1 MAANNNPVNP
11 KENRLVFSSNPG
23 SLKEL
28 ACVVTSAS
36 FYCRQLNQSD
46 IASLPLPAIF
56 RQMTEKCILVVE
68 NSLKKWTN
76 FHNSLIFSHRK
87 DENIAIVFE
96 DFMAW
101 RADGTINFE
110 QTAVNLIKCDLLS
123 QMEKYRL
130 ACIYCMVDDVR
141 KLWRIETAANHP
153 MVRYWN
159 SRMSG
164 TPYKI
169 PVEPGC
175 SCIEASLLKDNYS
188 GTRSA
193 FEYLWGFMTDDEQ
206 VQKVKNI
213 GNWTKGKWLLKCAL
227 LKLNESQLQRVIS
240 NSNHVFYVLYSEA
253 RALVV
258 PLWDHVKNMI
268 TPEAFNAL
276 IFQFLIFA
284 SRKVP
289 SLAYEIWIR
298 APEML
303 KNHVLVNNFQHLL
316 NSSTKDERLFLDL
329 LLTTD
334 VETRESIWRE
344 KWRDIIVNVS
354 LSYLQKI
361 MELCLGNG
369 DEIAS
374 FKRTHLSNYALIEN
388 SCQAMVLRGYFDEMS
403 YFFRFASDDSE
414 IIFNLKKNVLT
425 SQYFRDACI
434 KFPRV
439 KDMNSLV
446 TFLRNTFSDTSER
459 QEFER
464 NLILSDESL
473 TYFRLVMLSDVNLIV
488 GVKNFVCSILSSDA
502 DLASAKIMLLQLN
515 YEILISGDFVIDSRS
530 NSSSRNDF
538 IKWCLDDDD
547 DALDNFKRSLP
558 VTVIFYTMFEKCA
571 LELKQSM
578 DRNVIITG
586 ERASFS
592 SFRVKLIFS
601 NLTWFLEWVFPTKN
615 AVLDFKRDKLWS
627 YFNVEQ
633 MRSIFEIDD
642 QAFIDHLLCW
652 LLNDDRSRIHI
663 FKIFYSRV
671 RFRKRLY
678 YQNITKK
685 AR

>member
-1 MAANNNPVNP
+1 MAANNNPANP
-11 KENRLVFSSNPG
+11 NENRLVFSSNPG

-46 IASLPLPAIF
+46 IASLPLPSIF
-56 RQMTEKCILVVE
+56 RQMTKECILVVE

-76 FHNSLIFSHRK
+76 FHDSLIFSHRK

-110 QTAVNLIKCDLLS
+110 ETAVNLIECDLLS

-130 ACIYCMVDDVR
+130 ACIYCKVDDVR
-141 KLWRIETAANHP
+141 KLWPIKTAANHP
-153 MVRYWN
+153 MVSYWN

-169 PVEPGC
+169 PVEPGS
-175 SCIEASLLKDNYS
+175 SCIEASLLKGNFS

-213 GNWTKGKWLLKCAL
+213 GSWTKGRWLLKYAL
-227 LKLNESQLQRVIS
+227 LKLSESQLQRVIS
-240 NSNHVFYVLYSEA
+240 NSNLVFYVLYEEA

-258 PLWDHVKNMI
+258 PFWDHVKNMI
-268 TPEAFNAL
+268 KPEAFHAL
-276 IFQFLIFA
+276 IFQFLVFV

-298 APEML
+298 ASEML

-334 VETRESIWRE
+334 VETRENIWRE
-344 KWRDIIVNVS
+344 KWRDIIVDVS
-354 LSYLQKI
+354 PSYLQKI
-361 MELCLGNG
+361 MELCLGSG

-388 SCQAMVLRGYFDEMS
+388 SCKTMVLRGYFDEMS

-414 IIFNLKKNVLT
+414 IIFNLKKNVLI
-425 SQYFRDACI
+425 SQYLRDAYI
-434 KFPRV
+434 KVQRV
-439 KDMNSLV
+439 KDMDSVV
-446 TFLRNTFSDTSER
+446 TFLRNSFSDTSER

-464 NLILSDESL
+464 NLISSDESL
-473 TYFRLVMLSDVNLIV
+473 TYFRLVMQNDVNLIV
-488 GVKNFVCSILSSDA
+488 GVKHFVCNILSSDA
-502 DLASAKIMLLQLN
+502 DLASAKSMLLMLN
-515 YEILISGDFVIDSRS
+515 YEILISGDFKIDSPS

-558 VTVIFYTMFEKCA
+558 VSQIFYTMFEKCA
-571 LELKQSM
+571 LELKQLL
-578 DRNVIITG
+578 DRDIIAAG
-586 ERASFS
+586 YEDS
-592 SFRVKLIFS
+592 SAYSELIFS
-601 NLTWFLEWVFPTKN
+601 SLNWFLEWVFPTQK

-627 YFNVEQ
+627 YFSVEQ

-642 QAFIDHLLCW
+642 QTFINYLVFW
-652 LLNDDRSRIHI
+652 LLNDDRSRIDI
-663 FKIFYSRV
+663 FKMFHCRV
-671 RFRKRLY
+671 RFRKRKH
-678 YQNITKK
+678 QHIT
-685 AR
+685 